1 MSVHIVGMIVFLSVF
16 VCVCVCVCVCVVGM
30 MDKETTTTSLGEH
43 RTLGA

>member
-16 VCVCVCVCVCVVGM
+16 VCVCVCLCVVGM

>member
-16 VCVCVCVCVCVVGM
+16 VCVCVCVCVVGM
-30 MDKETTTTSLGEH
+30 MDKETTTTSLCEH

>member
-16 VCVCVCVCVCVVGM
+16 VCVCVCVCVVGM

>member
-1 MSVHIVGMIVFLSVF
+1 MSVHIVGMIVFFSVF
-16 VCVCVCVCVCVVGM
+16 VCVCVCVCVVGM